1 MLIRTT
7 ASLDQGLMI
16 ANVRPRS
23 RHFPAN
29 NIPAIYPTKVDWWI
43 ALILI
48 FAVVMLAGSAVPLL
62 FGPPAHD
69 PRSVALGVLCLLVAV
84 WTGWIPLSTN
94 YEIGQ
99 AELVIR
105 SAGFRR
111 RISLD
116 AIVEVFPTH
125 NPLSSP
131 GHR

>member
-1 MLIRTT
+1 
-7 ASLDQGLMI
+7 
-16 ANVRPRS
+16 
-23 RHFPAN
+23 
-29 NIPAIYPTKVDWWI
+29 VDWWL

-111 RISLD
+111 CISLD

-125 NPLSSP
+125 PLSSP